1 MDIKEFMAKAA
12 GNWVSTK
19 NCNVGDDLLITS
31 QPTMDTT
38 SFTGKTYLTMDVTV
52 QNRLDDKGQ
61 SIKLK
66 LRLGGQQVQNLEPS
80 FGDDGSKWVGR
91 KIKIAA
97 KQNYSGLGKE
107 GFIYIPAN

>member
-19 NCNVGDDLLITS
+19 NCNVGDNLLITG

-38 SFTGKTYLTMDVTV
+38 SFPGKTYLVMDVTNERT
-52 QNRLDDKGQ
+52 QD
-61 SIKLK
+61 KLK
-66 LRLGGQQVQNLEPS
+66 LRLGGQQVQNLEPA
-80 FGDDGSKWVGR
+80 FGDDGSKWVSR
-91 KIKIAA
+91 KVKIAA
-97 KQNYSGLGKE
+97 KQAYQGLGKE